1 MPARV
6 LRLSTCFLQ
15 QTAAKVNH
23 RRVRAGKRS
32 GSLQKQLQKQ
42 LQDFEVPSVLE
53 YVAQKEQVQGQ
64 RKEVSTWHRR
74 LEVAQ

>member
-32 GSLQKQLQKQ
+32 GSLQKQ